1 MAKARTP
8 EELRKQL
15 NRQSGMVGTGNG
27 LGDRLQALE
36 ARKGVHVPNA
46 AGATPTKA
54 EFDALLNSL
63 RNAGLL
69 ATS

>member
-1 MAKARTP
+1 MAKAQTQ
-8 EELRKQL
+8 EQLRKQL
-15 NRQSGMVGTGNG
+15 NRQSGLVGAGNG
-27 LGDRLQALE
+27 LGDRLLALE

-46 AGATPTKA
+46 VAAPTKA
-54 EFDALLNSL
+54 EFDALLTSL

>member
-1 MAKARTP
+1 MTALTPSQLKKRTNKAGP
-8 EELRKQL
+8 GL
-15 NRQSGMVGTGNG
+15 GGAGNG
-27 LGDRLQALE
+27 IGDRLEALE

-46 AGATPTKA
+46 AAAPTKA
-54 EFDALLNSL
+54 EFDALLTSL